1 MNSYQKII
9 QNINPKLTSM
19 FSSIDIYDT
28 INTRK
33 KNKNKNSFSKVNE
46 YILTLYVDWL
56 NFKVKNFILL
66 SWISNAY

>member
-46 YILTLYVDWL
+46 YILTLYTDWL
-56 NFKVKNFILL
+56 NFKLL
-66 SWISNAY
+66 SWILYAY

>member
-33 KNKNKNSFSKVNE
+33 KKQKKNSFSKVNE
-46 YILTLYVDWL
+46 YILTLCTDWL
-56 NFKVKNFILL
+56 NFKLL
-66 SWISNAY
+66 S